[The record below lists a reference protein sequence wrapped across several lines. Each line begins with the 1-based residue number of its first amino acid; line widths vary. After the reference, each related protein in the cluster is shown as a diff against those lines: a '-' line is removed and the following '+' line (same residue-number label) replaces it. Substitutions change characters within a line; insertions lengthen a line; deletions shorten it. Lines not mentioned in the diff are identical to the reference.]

1 MRKLDAPELAGV
13 RVLARAGGSYC
24 PGSISGASAELL
36 KSTLD
41 SLVKKKRCMVAIFDD
56 GPVYSLTAAGRAE
69 AGEP

>member
-1 MRKLDAPELAGV
+1 MRKLNSPELAAI

-41 SLVKKKRCMVAIFDD
+41 SLVKKKRAIVEPTDD
-56 GPVYSLTAAGRAE
+56 GPRYSLLAAGRAE
-69 AGEP
+69 VAP